1 MVPDQRMADP
11 DGMDEQT
18 VTIDAPAFPPPAPP
32 AGPKP
37 RWYQLPVARD
47 PSDKKL
53 GGVIG
58 GLSRTY
64 GFDVRTTRIAVAIS
78 TLVLPI
84 IAIAYVAAWVL
95 LPKRPEEAMS
105 LEQIV
110 RDRRRVPL
118 YVAIGLVLV
127 AGGVG
132 SFGSWFFLGGFSWGV
147 GLIAVGVL
155 LWVAPGLMRS
165 NNVADRGTGS
175 ATPPPPPPP
184 PPSSSPLSPARPWPV
199 SPMPVAD
206 TPTAVTT
213 PVAAD
218 ATRYWPEATTATTTI
233 TSTGALP
240 TTPGSPWSATRP
252 LQIDDI
258 RPRRRR
264 RPVGSIVAL
273 AVVAFIGVASAGDAL
288 DWWDISVLTTLIVS
302 LISTAVGAIVSAIV
316 NRSWMA
322 LPLVA
327 LLAVVTTGLFITHPD
342 LDGGIGERT
351 VTADTIAVAE
361 RNQQLGMGELRLDL
375 SDVPMAQLD
384 AALQVQAEVGIGHLV
399 VIVPDDATLVIHT
412 QLGAGDLMLDGNNV
426 ADGVRHDDTRTI
438 TPDSVSIGTIDLD
451 VSVGVGRID
460 IERAV

>member
-1 MVPDQRMADP
+1 MVPDHRMADP

-37 RWYQLPVARD
+37 RWYQLTVARD

-53 GGVIG
+53 GGVIA

-165 NNVADRGTGS
+165 NNQADRPTGS
-175 ATPPPPPPP
+175 ATPPPPPPA
-184 PPSSSPLSPARPWPV
+184 SPT
-199 SPMPVAD
+199 PVAD
-206 TPTAVTT
+206 TPTTVTT
-213 PVAAD
+213 V
-218 ATRYWPEATTATTTI
+218 TTA
-233 TSTGALP
+233 ALS
-240 TTPGSPWSATRP
+240 TTPDSPWSATRP

-302 LISTAVGAIVSAIV
+302 LVSTAVGATVSAIV

-342 LDGGIGERT
+342 LDGGVGERT
-351 VTADTIAVAE
+351 VTADTIAAAE

-375 SDVPMAQLD
+375 SNVPMDQLD

-399 VIVPDDATLVIHT
+399 VIVPDNATLVIHT
-412 QLGAGDLMLDGNNV
+412 QLGAGDLTVDGNNV
-426 ADGVRHDDTRTI
+426 ADGVRHDDTRTM
-438 TPDSVSIGTIDLD
+438 TPDDVSIGTIDLD

>member
-53 GGVIG
+53 GGVIA

-165 NNVADRGTGS
+165 NNQADRPTGS
-175 ATPPPPPPP
+175 ATPPPPPPA
-184 PPSSSPLSPARPWPV
+184 SPT
-199 SPMPVAD
+199 PVAD
-206 TPTAVTT
+206 TPTTVTT
-213 PVAAD
+213 V
-218 ATRYWPEATTATTTI
+218 TTA
-233 TSTGALP
+233 ALS
-240 TTPGSPWSATRP
+240 TTPGSPWSAARP

-302 LISTAVGAIVSAIV
+302 LVSTAVGATVSAIV

-342 LDGGIGERT
+342 LDGGVGERT
-351 VTADTIAVAE
+351 VTADTIAAAE

-375 SDVPMAQLD
+375 SNVPMDQLD

-399 VIVPDDATLVIHT
+399 VIVPDNATLVIHT
-412 QLGAGDLMLDGNNV
+412 QLGAGDLTVDGNNV
-426 ADGVRHDDTRTI
+426 ADGVRHDDTRTM
-438 TPDSVSIGTIDLD
+438 TPDDVSIGTIDLD

>member
-1 MVPDQRMADP
+1 M
-11 DGMDEQT
+11 
-18 VTIDAPAFPPPAPP
+18 
-32 AGPKP
+32 
-37 RWYQLPVARD
+37 
-47 PSDKKL
+47 
-53 GGVIG
+53 
-58 GLSRTY
+58 
-64 GFDVRTTRIAVAIS
+64 
-78 TLVLPI
+78 
-84 IAIAYVAAWVL
+84 
-95 LPKRPEEAMS
+95 
-105 LEQIV
+105 
-110 RDRRRVPL
+110 
-118 YVAIGLVLV
+118 
-127 AGGVG
+127 
-132 SFGSWFFLGGFSWGV
+132 
-147 GLIAVGVL
+147 
-155 LWVAPGLMRS
+155 
-165 NNVADRGTGS
+165 
-175 ATPPPPPPP
+175 
-184 PPSSSPLSPARPWPV
+184 
-199 SPMPVAD
+199 
-206 TPTAVTT
+206 
-213 PVAAD
+213 
-218 ATRYWPEATTATTTI
+218 
-233 TSTGALP
+233 
-240 TTPGSPWSATRP
+240 
-252 LQIDDI
+252 
-258 RPRRRR
+258 
-264 RPVGSIVAL
+264 AL

-375 SDVPMAQLD
+375 SDVPMDQLD

>member
-53 GGVIG
+53 GGVIA

-165 NNVADRGTGS
+165 NNQADRPTGS
-175 ATPPPPPPP
+175 ATPPPPPPA
-184 PPSSSPLSPARPWPV
+184 SPT
-199 SPMPVAD
+199 PVAD
-206 TPTAVTT
+206 TPTTVTT
-213 PVAAD
+213 V
-218 ATRYWPEATTATTTI
+218 TTA
-233 TSTGALP
+233 ALS
-240 TTPGSPWSATRP
+240 TTPGSPWSAARP

-302 LISTAVGAIVSAIV
+302 LVSTAVGATVSAIV

-342 LDGGIGERT
+342 LDGGVGERT
-351 VTADTIAVAE
+351 VTADTIAAAE

-375 SDVPMAQLD
+375 SNVPMDQLD
-384 AALQVQAEVGIGHLV
+384 AALEVQAEVGIGHLV

-412 QLGAGDLMLDGNNV
+412 QLGAGDLMVDGNNV

-438 TPDSVSIGTIDLD
+438 TPDRVSIGTIDLD

-460 IERAV
+460 VERAV

>member
-1 MVPDQRMADP
+1 MVPDQRMAHP

-53 GGVIG
+53 GGVIA

-165 NNVADRGTGS
+165 NNQADRPTGS
-175 ATPPPPPPP
+175 ATPPPPPPA
-184 PPSSSPLSPARPWPV
+184 SPT
-199 SPMPVAD
+199 PVAD
-206 TPTAVTT
+206 TPTTVTT
-213 PVAAD
+213 V
-218 ATRYWPEATTATTTI
+218 TTA
-233 TSTGALP
+233 ALS
-240 TTPGSPWSATRP
+240 TTPGSPWSAARP

-302 LISTAVGAIVSAIV
+302 LVSTAVGATVSAIV

-342 LDGGIGERT
+342 LDGGVGERT
-351 VTADTIAVAE
+351 VTADTIAAAE

-375 SDVPMAQLD
+375 SNVPMDQLD

-399 VIVPDDATLVIHT
+399 VIVPDNATLVIHT
-412 QLGAGDLMLDGNNV
+412 QLGAGDLTVDGNNV
-426 ADGVRHDDTRTI
+426 ADGVRHDDTRTM
-438 TPDSVSIGTIDLD
+438 TPDDVSIGTIDLD

>member
-1 MVPDQRMADP
+1 MVPDHRMADP

-37 RWYQLPVARD
+37 RWYQLTVARD

-53 GGVIG
+53 GGVIA

-165 NNVADRGTGS
+165 NNQADRPTGS
-175 ATPPPPPPP
+175 SSPQ
-184 PPSSSPLSPARPWPV
+184 PPSSPA

-206 TPTAVTT
+206 TPTTVTT
-213 PVAAD
+213 V
-218 ATRYWPEATTATTTI
+218 TTA
-233 TSTGALP
+233 ALS
-240 TTPGSPWSATRP
+240 TTPDSPWSATRP

-375 SDVPMAQLD
+375 SNVPLDQLD
-384 AALQVQAEVGIGHLV
+384 AALEVQAEVGIGHLV
-399 VIVPDDATLVIHT
+399 VIVPDNATLVIHT
-412 QLGAGDLMLDGNNV
+412 QLGAGDLTVDGNNV
-426 ADGVRHDDTRTI
+426 ADGLRHDDTRTM
-438 TPDSVSIGTIDLD
+438 TPDDVSIGTIDLD

>member
-53 GGVIG
+53 GGVIA

-165 NNVADRGTGS
+165 NNQADRPTGS
-175 ATPPPPPPP
+175 ATPPPP
-184 PPSSSPLSPARPWPV
+184 SSPA

-206 TPTAVTT
+206 TPTTVTT
-213 PVAAD
+213 V
-218 ATRYWPEATTATTTI
+218 TTA
-233 TSTGALP
+233 ALS
-240 TTPGSPWSATRP
+240 TTPGSPWSAARP

-302 LISTAVGAIVSAIV
+302 LVSTAVGATVSAIV

-342 LDGGIGERT
+342 LDGGVGERT
-351 VTADTIAVAE
+351 VTADTIAAAE

-375 SDVPMAQLD
+375 SNVPMDQLY

-399 VIVPDDATLVIHT
+399 VIVPDNATLVIHT
-412 QLGAGDLMLDGNNV
+412 QLGAGDLTVDGNNV
-426 ADGVRHDDTRTI
+426 ADGLRHDDTRTM
-438 TPDSVSIGTIDLD
+438 TPDDVSIGTIDLD

>member
-175 ATPPPPPPP
+175 ATPPPPPAP
-184 PPSSSPLSPARPWPV
+184 PPSSSP
-199 SPMPVAD
+199 
-206 TPTAVTT
+206 
-213 PVAAD
+213 
-218 ATRYWPEATTATTTI
+218 

-273 AVVAFIGVASAGDAL
+273 AVVAFIAVASAGDAL

-375 SDVPMAQLD
+375 SDVPIDQLD
-384 AALQVQAEVGIGHLV
+384 AALRVQAEVGIGHLV

>member
-1 MVPDQRMADP
+1 MVPDHRMADP

-37 RWYQLPVARD
+37 RWYQLTVARD

-53 GGVIG
+53 GGVIA

-165 NNVADRGTGS
+165 NNQADRPTGS
-175 ATPPPPPPP
+175 ATPPPPP
-184 PPSSSPLSPARPWPV
+184 A

-206 TPTAVTT
+206 TPTTVTT
-213 PVAAD
+213 V
-218 ATRYWPEATTATTTI
+218 TTA
-233 TSTGALP
+233 ALS
-240 TTPGSPWSATRP
+240 TTPDSPWSATRP

-375 SDVPMAQLD
+375 SNVPLDQLD
-384 AALQVQAEVGIGHLV
+384 AALEVQAEVGIGHLV
-399 VIVPDDATLVIHT
+399 VIVPDNATLVIHT
-412 QLGAGDLMLDGNNV
+412 QLGAGDLTVDGNNV
-426 ADGVRHDDTRTI
+426 ADGVRHDDTRTM
-438 TPDSVSIGTIDLD
+438 TPDDVSIGTIDLD

>member
-37 RWYQLPVARD
+37 RWYQLTVARD

-53 GGVIG
+53 GGVIA

-165 NNVADRGTGS
+165 NNQADRPTGS
-175 ATPPPPPPP
+175 ATPPPPP
-184 PPSSSPLSPARPWPV
+184 A

-206 TPTAVTT
+206 TPTTVTT
-213 PVAAD
+213 V
-218 ATRYWPEATTATTTI
+218 TTA
-233 TSTGALP
+233 ALS
-240 TTPGSPWSATRP
+240 TTPDSPWSATRP

-375 SDVPMAQLD
+375 SNVPLDQLD
-384 AALQVQAEVGIGHLV
+384 AALEVQAEVGIGHLV
-399 VIVPDDATLVIHT
+399 VIVPDNATLVIHT
-412 QLGAGDLMLDGNNV
+412 QLGAGDLTVDGNNV
-426 ADGVRHDDTRTI
+426 ADGLRHDDTRTM
-438 TPDSVSIGTIDLD
+438 TPDDVSIGTIDLD

>member
-53 GGVIG
+53 GGVIA

-165 NNVADRGTGS
+165 NNQADRPTGS
-175 ATPPPPPPP
+175 ATPPPPPPA
-184 PPSSSPLSPARPWPV
+184 SPT
-199 SPMPVAD
+199 PVAD
-206 TPTAVTT
+206 TPTTVTT
-213 PVAAD
+213 V
-218 ATRYWPEATTATTTI
+218 TTA
-233 TSTGALP
+233 ALS
-240 TTPGSPWSATRP
+240 TTPGSPWSAARP

-302 LISTAVGAIVSAIV
+302 LVSTAVGATVSAIV

-342 LDGGIGERT
+342 LDGGVGERT
-351 VTADTIAVAE
+351 VTADTIAAAE

-375 SDVPMAQLD
+375 SNVPMDQLD

-399 VIVPDDATLVIHT
+399 VIVPDNATLVIHT
-412 QLGAGDLMLDGNNV
+412 QLGAGDLTVDGNNV
-426 ADGVRHDDTRTI
+426 ADGVRHDDTRTM
-438 TPDSVSIGTIDLD
+438 TPDDVSIGTIHLD